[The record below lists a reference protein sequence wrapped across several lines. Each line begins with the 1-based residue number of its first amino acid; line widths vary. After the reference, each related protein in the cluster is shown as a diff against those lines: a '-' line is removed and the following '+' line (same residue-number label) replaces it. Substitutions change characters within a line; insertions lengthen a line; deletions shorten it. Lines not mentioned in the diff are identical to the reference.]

1 MKISRLLLTVTMVLI
16 AVVLQAQNGFRF
28 RLTYNTGTQEYT
40 AFAVPNFTLTAAGEV
55 STAQFTIKVDSSF
68 KITSRSDIKGLW
80 SPATYKGSLIGNP
93 AENLIVFGL
102 GSVATNFP
110 VVANAPVA
118 LFSFKGSGC
127 KSSVRVMDPKDS
139 DAATWLNGVFSIGV
153 GHSIYERSMADT
165 EAYVG
170 NDALSEVP
178 CPSPFAMITN
188 ADLSLRKVLLTNCER
203 AIGDEV
209 TIQVILKRQDVLADT
224 LGGIVV
230 KDSIPNRF
238 SFSGATPSQGSY
250 NPATGLWIGIK
261 LAAGDS
267 ATLTLR
273 LKIVGATG
281 FMGGLICSYAEV
293 VAMGGTDRDSSPNNK
308 SETEDDNARI
318 CASVPIDLCTAQG
331 ERVELSAPAGFASYQ
346 WALNGAPISGATS
359 RIYVASA
366 LGNYT
371 VQTNQTSCP
380 SGGCCP
386 IVVKEKC
393 DPCANVKCITF
404 TVKRVRR

>member
-1 MKISRLLLTVTMVLI
+1 MKISRLLLTVTMVI
-16 AVVLQAQNGFRF
+16 ATMALQAQNGFKF

-40 AFAVPNFTLTAAGEV
+40 AFAVPNFTLTSAGEV
-55 STAQFTIKVDSSF
+55 STSQFTIKVDSSF
-68 KITSRSDIKGLW
+68 KITSRTDIKGLW

-93 AENLIVFGL
+93 TENLIAFGL

-127 KSSVRVMDPKDS
+127 KSSVRVMDPKDK
-139 DAATWLNGVFSIGV
+139 DAATWLNGVFSIGL
-153 GHSIYERSMADT
+153 GHSIYERSMGDT

-170 NDALSEVP
+170 NDVLSEVP
-178 CPSPFAMITN
+178 CPSPFAMIQN
-188 ADLSLRKVLLTNCER
+188 ADLALRNVLLSNCER
-203 AIGDEV
+203 AIGDLI
-209 TIQVILKRQDVLADT
+209 TIQLILKRQDVLADT

-230 KDSIPNRF
+230 RDSIPNLF
-238 SFSGATPSQGSY
+238 AFESATPSQGSY
-250 NPATGLWIGIK
+250 NPASGLWTGIK

-267 ATLTLR
+267 AVLTLR
-273 LKIVGATG
+273 LKIVGASG
-281 FMGGLICSYAEV
+281 FVGGLICSYAEV
-293 VAMGGTDRDSSPNNK
+293 AAMGGTDRDSSPNNK

-318 CASVPIDLCTAQG
+318 CASVPIEVCTAQS
-331 ERVELSAPAGFASYQ
+331 ERVELSAPAGFATYQ
-346 WALNGAPISGATS
+346 WSLNGTPISGATS
-359 RIYVASA
+359 RIYVANTV
-366 LGNYT
+366 GNYT

-393 DPCANVKCITF
+393 NPCANVKCMPF
-404 TVKRVRR
+404 TVQRIRR